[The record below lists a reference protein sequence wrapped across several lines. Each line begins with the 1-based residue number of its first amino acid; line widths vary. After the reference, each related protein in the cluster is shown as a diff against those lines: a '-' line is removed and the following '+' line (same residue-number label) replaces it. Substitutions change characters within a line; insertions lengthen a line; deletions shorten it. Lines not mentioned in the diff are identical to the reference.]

1 MRLLKEAG
9 YDVVMYDAGDIRNK
23 TIIDTIAKNNMAE
36 KNIVSLFLRHNR

>member
-36 KNIVSLFLRHNR
+36 KIRLFTKRHNR